1 MPKAF
6 SDQDRKVIKERLQK
20 AAAASMIKYGIRHT
34 TVDFLVKNALIPKG
48 TFYLF
53 YETREELLFEVLEKE
68 HNAMEREIIEKL
80 SLLPLD

>member
-1 MPKAF
+1 MPRAF
-6 SDQDRKVIKERLQK
+6 SDQDRKVIKERLQE

-53 YETREELLFEVLEKE
+53 YENKRRAV
-68 HNAMEREIIEKL
+68 I
-80 SLLPLD
+80 